1 VTTASEEAAS
11 MLETQYTRASE
22 LFDAGEVKKAHEILT
37 VLSERDYAPAQ
48 AFLGW
53 LCQRGEG
60 VASDA
65 TEARRLY
72 EAAAAGGHAVGQCYL
87 GPLDVHE
94 GRHREGFEWVKGVL
108 EGLWWFLRVPWLGA
122 RLVREKRRD
131 LMYP

>member
-60 VASDA
+60 AASDA

-72 EAAAAGGHAVGQCYL
+72 EAAAAGGHAVGHYGGSFECR
-87 GPLDVHE
+87 GSAFGSS
-94 GRHREGFEWVKGVL
+94 GRS
-108 EGLWWFLRVPWLGA
+108 GA
-122 RLVREKRRD
+122 T
-131 LMYP
+131 